1 MRCVIYKCH
10 SFLYFGTNGAPYI
23 AVCITS
29 IIILLS
35 HLLHLFDT
43 CQLSVLDSSIL
54 PYICLTMS
62 MDVALLSNPNMQYG
76 YMDMHVLS
84 ENFVRPSKLDCLFSA
99 METLLLHAGGRFIFI
114 IHCHFLLI
122 SYSIFK
128 NLELVCEGFNTH
140 DGPGNDFSYYR
151 NAYKSHVGLQI
162 TARRANFAQLAPTD
176 LRAANKMAAFN
187 IRYPCNE

>member
-84 ENFVRPSKLDCLFSA
+84 ENFVISTYDKHSLVPSPTPNFS
-99 METLLLHAGGRFIFI
+99 
-114 IHCHFLLI
+114 
-122 SYSIFK
+122 S
-128 NLELVCEGFNTH
+128 
-140 DGPGNDFSYYR
+140 
-151 NAYKSHVGLQI
+151 
-162 TARRANFAQLAPTD
+162 LAV
-176 LRAANKMAAFN
+176 R
-187 IRYPCNE
+187 